1 MLLRLKW
8 RVKCAHARSTRQE
21 WGDQVIRT
29 VVERFVEHSP
39 MAIMARLVMQCAL
52 HDEWVD
58 VAAEMEGEPDGE
70 QLREALFS
78 LAVDA
83 IATIAAR
90 SRPSDAQVAGL
101 PAGFGAA
108 VTALHDRMS
117 RLRAGWGRALVQD
130 SVELLLPAT
139 APAPREREWT
149 RAAGGLRL
157 RVLDGGATRAAPA
170 RDADDA
176 AHAPADGP
184 RMLPVYDP
192 DLGMIVDLLPAERG
206 RIHARAF
213 VAAVLESVKP
223 GELWIVDAPLDVGAL
238 LSGWPRRG
246 SAFVVR
252 DDDGTV
258 GFGAPGDW
266 QDAGMLDGG
275 RVVEQAVRV
284 YGEPGLALRRIEWR
298 RGGADAPLR
307 VLTNAP
313 ASQLDAVQVAQL
325 ASRRWREALPLPLDA
340 VLGDAAGGNVPARAA
355 LLARGIV
362 ALAYN
367 VFGVMANVVT
377 HALELDARDAER
389 LPAHIAAGVAAAY
402 AGMMIALPP
411 DWWRRYDQMPA
422 TALAQIVRLLA
433 IHVDPRSERRK
444 RRENKLSAKSQAL
457 LRAATLERLLHDD
470 GDDAASNVF
479 SLRTIAM
486 ATRDFSSNPSKALRH
501 ASEALVMVTKYNRPI
516 ALLVSID
523 DWNRLLGEVRET
535 SVSRLS
541 FGHAGATQVV
551 RPVALGEPS
560 LN

>member
-1 MLLRLKW
+1 
-8 RVKCAHARSTRQE
+8 
-21 WGDQVIRT
+21 
-29 VVERFVEHSP
+29 

-58 VAAEMEGEPDGE
+58 VAADMEDEPGGE

-90 SRPSDAQVAGL
+90 SRPSDGYLAGL

-108 VTALHDRMS
+108 VAALHDRMS

-157 RVLDGGATRAAPA
+157 RVLDGGATSAAPA
-170 RDADDA
+170 CDADDA
-176 AHAPADGP
+176 AHVPADGA
-184 RMLPVYDP
+184 RVLPVYDP

-213 VAAVLESVKP
+213 VAAVLESVKA

-246 SAFVVR
+246 SVFVVR
-252 DDDGTV
+252 DDDGTL
-258 GFGAPGDW
+258 GFGTPGDW
-266 QDAGMLDGG
+266 QDAGSLDGG
-275 RVVEQAVRV
+275 RVVEQAVRLD
-284 YGEPGLALRRIEWR
+284 GEPGLALRRIEWR

-307 VLTNAP
+307 MLTNAP
-313 ASQLDAVQVAQL
+313 ASQLDAAQVAQL
-325 ASRRWREALPLPLDA
+325 ACRQWRDALPLPLDA
-340 VLGDAAGGNVPARAA
+340 VLGDAFGGNVPARAA

-422 TALAQIVRLLA
+422 ATLAQIVRLLA

-457 LRAATLERLLHDD
+457 LRAATLERLLHDK

-541 FGHAGATQVV
+541 FGYAGATQVV

>member
-1 MLLRLKW
+1 M
-8 RVKCAHARSTRQE
+8 
-21 WGDQVIRT
+21 IRT

-58 VAAEMEGEPDGE
+58 VAAEIEGEPDGE

-90 SRPSDAQVAGL
+90 SRPSDGHVAGL

-108 VTALHDRMS
+108 VAALHDRMS

-139 APAPREREWT
+139 APAPRAREWT

-170 RDADDA
+170 HDADDA

-184 RMLPVYDP
+184 RTLPVYDP
-192 DLGMIVDLLPAERG
+192 ELGMIVDLLPAERG
-206 RIHARAF
+206 RVHARAF
-213 VAAVLESVKP
+213 VAAMLEAVKP
-223 GELWIVDAPLDVGAL
+223 GELWIVDVPLEVGAL

-252 DDDGTV
+252 DDDDGRV
-258 GFGAPGDW
+258 GFGTPGDW
-266 QDAGMLDGG
+266 QGAGTLDGG
-275 RVVEQAVRV
+275 PVVEQAVRID
-284 YGEPGLALRRIEWR
+284 GEPGLALRRIEWR
-298 RGGADAPLR
+298 RGGDDMPLR

-325 ASRRWREALPLPLDA
+325 ASRRWRDALPLPLPLDA
-340 VLGDAAGGNVPARAA
+340 VLGHAPGGNVPARAA
-355 LLARGIV
+355 LLACGIV

-422 TALAQIVRLLA
+422 TTLAQIVRLLA

-444 RRENKLSAKSQAL
+444 RREHKLSAKSQAL

-541 FGHAGATQVV
+541 FGHAGATQAV